1 MNCVVILV
9 DVKLK
14 KNRFPRISSLGEH
27 LLFSWDLPPVS
38 TNADISTYRGISL
51 IRNSPP
57 SLGPP
62 YDSRYS
68 PTVGS

>member
-38 TNADISTYRGISL
+38 TNAVSTYRGISL
-51 IRNSPP
+51 IRNSPS

-62 YDSRYS
+62 YDPRYS
-68 PTVGS
+68 PTVWS